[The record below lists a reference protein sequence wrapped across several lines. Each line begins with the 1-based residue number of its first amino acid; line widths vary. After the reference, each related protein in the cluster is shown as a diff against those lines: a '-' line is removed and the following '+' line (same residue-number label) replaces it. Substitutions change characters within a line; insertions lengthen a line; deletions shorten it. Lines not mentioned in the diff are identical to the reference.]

1 MATTGV
7 IPTLF
12 INQPIIKKDNELM
25 AYLVKFSF
33 YNPGWTSNWL
43 EEQLVSMRKLRAQH
57 TEDIR
62 EFPNALQEVLNN
74 AVQRYNPQWKAT
86 VTSKPVDM
94 LTYTLIISITDQNGT
109 PVISSDSI
117 VVKDGEIML
126 ARELEENVRDE

>member
-126 ARELEENVRDE
+126 ASELEENVRDE